1 LETRAFSIPGTRR
14 QEVKFK
20 QITAALL
27 SAGLAFAAAA
37 QSVGVGTA
45 PQGSMNYS
53 MGSALAKVIT
63 EKARVQ
69 ARVQPTSGDSV
80 LLQMVNGGELTYG
93 ITNVTEAMDAATGS
107 GSYNGRK
114 NADLRLA
121 TILIPVRTGYFVK
134 KDSPIKT
141 LADLKGKRITYGYTA
156 QPAFKPILDALL
168 ANGGLTPADIRPT
181 LVPNLVRGAEDF
193 ASGNAD
199 AFFFS
204 AGAAKVTEVDAGVG
218 GLRLLP
224 VSTAPAAIEAM
235 KKIYPLGYAAEI
247 APRPGL
253 AGVTQPVYTLAMD
266 LALFVSAGEKEENVY
281 KVVKA
286 LAENKADLT
295 TTFAPMAE
303 FDVNQM
309 YKQAPMAFH
318 PGALR
323 YYRERGLIKP

>member
-1 LETRAFSIPGTRR
+1 MM
-14 QEVKFK
+14 KFK
-20 QITAALL
+20 QLTAVLL
-27 SAGLAFAAAA
+27 SAGLAASAWA
-37 QSVGVGTA
+37 QSVGVGTT

-53 MGSALAKVIT
+53 MGSAVAKVIT
-63 EKARVQ
+63 EKAKVQ

-80 LLQMVNGGELTYG
+80 LLPLVNGGELTYG
-93 ITNVTEAMDAATGS
+93 ITNITEALDAAS
-107 GSYNGRK
+107 GAGPYGGRK
-114 NADLRLA
+114 NPDLRLA
-121 TILIPVRTGYFVK
+121 SILIPVRTGFFVK

-168 ANGGLTPADIRPT
+168 ANGGLTPADIKPT
-181 LVPNLVRGAEDF
+181 LVPNLIRGAEDF

-235 KKIYPLGYAAEI
+235 KRIYPQGYAAEL
-247 APRPGL
+247 APRAGL
-253 AGVTQPVYTLAMD
+253 AGVTQPLHTLAMD
-266 LALFVSAGEKEENVY
+266 LALFVGAGEKEDDVY

-286 LAENKADLT
+286 LAENKADLVS
-295 TTFAPMAE
+295 TFAPMNE
-303 FDVNQM
+303 FDVSQM
-309 YKQAPMAFH
+309 YKKAPIAFH
-318 PGALR
+318 PGAVR
-323 YYRERGLIKP
+323 YYKERGLIKP